1 MSGECTQGGISKV
14 ILWAVPRSISTAFFR
29 AIMANGR
36 SKVILEPFAK
46 AYYYGSER
54 LSKRYGDSPVET
66 NSTFMDIKKYCE
78 QDFKDCDSVFIKDMA
93 YYLAGK
99 LDTPALLPEGFM
111 HTFLIRD
118 PRRAIA
124 SLYKLSTKKEV
135 TGWDHFD
142 AAEAGFKEL
151 EELYNLVTKQLGQ
164 DAIVVDADDL
174 IKYPDDVLKTYC
186 KKTGLYYDPKMI
198 DWRDSPLDMSVF
210 DEWMPWFEG
219 ALTSTSFR
227 SSGTGGRSPEPSELP
242 DDVINCIDRCML
254 IYNRL
259 YAKRTTPCTLRI

>member
-78 QDFKDCDSVFIKDMA
+78 QDFK
-93 YYLAGK
+93 
-99 LDTPALLPEGFM
+99 
-111 HTFLIRD
+111 
-118 PRRAIA
+118 
-124 SLYKLSTKKEV
+124 
-135 TGWDHFD
+135 GWDHFD